1 MNKLF
6 GHLINQFRQFYK
18 GLTPVKR
25 VSALAATAIALFG
38 IVTVSY
44 MLSSSNMVPIF
55 TNVPPEQLPQIV
67 EQMQKRGIPFKIAGD
82 GTTILIARELLHST
96 QMAVMTEMG
105 GAKGAHLGLELFDKQ
120 DFGTTSYAQKINYQ
134 RALQGELMRSINTL
148 SAVKQSK
155 VILALP
161 AKKTFLEEGGQP
173 SASVVVELRSGKT
186 LTPDQVKGITNL
198 VSSAVENLEAEKVTV
213 VDERGKVLSKNYGA
227 DGGASDQLMDMK
239 HKVEA
244 DVEDR
249 IEAVLSKVV
258 GNGRVIARVDATL
271 NQRTSVMTEEEV
283 NADGAALKSQQS
295 EEELLEGAR
304 SNPAGIPGSRSN
316 LPGAE
321 DANGGGGAVGFKQN
335 VRKEMKQSQYE
346 VPKTVRNVREAAGAI
361 ERISV
366 AVLVDGVAKTVV
378 GKDGVAKD
386 EWTARSPEEM
396 KKLEQIIKG
405 AIGFS
410 STRGDQVTIE
420 NIAFQKEDFG
430 ESEQLLSTLERK
442 KILLSLVKWVIL
454 CATIG
459 LFFLLVVRPFMRWIT
474 DSFQDTVE
482 DMLPKTIEE
491 LEELQSVDNA
501 LPGMSG
507 ALPVLEESLDPDKAE
522 SELLKERIM
531 NLMEIDNEKAA
542 GAFSL
547 WLSRKDA

>member
-6 GHLINQFRQFYK
+6 GHLIGQWRQFYR
-18 GLTPVKR
+18 GLTPVR
-25 VSALAATAIALFG
+25 RLSVIAAAIIAAVGLTVVS
-38 IVTVSY
+38 IV
-44 MLSSSNMVPIF
+44 LGSSNMVPMF
-55 TNVPPEQLPQIV
+55 TNVPPEQLPTLV
-67 EQMQKRGIPFKIAGD
+67 EQLQKRGIPFKIADD
-82 GTTILIARELLHST
+82 GGTILVARELLHST
-96 QMAVMTEMG
+96 QMAVMTEVG
-105 GAKGAHLGLELFDKQ
+105 GSKGAHLGLELFDKQ

-161 AKKTFLEEGGQP
+161 AKKTFLEEGGSP
-173 SASVVVELRSGKT
+173 TASVVVELNAGKS
-186 LTPDQVKGITNL
+186 LTPDQVRGITNL
-198 VSSAVENLEAEKVTV
+198 VAAAVENLEADKVTV
-213 VDERGKVLSKNYGA
+213 VDERGKVLSKHYGA
-227 DGGASDQLMDMK
+227 DGAVTDQLLDMK
-239 HKVEA
+239 HKVEEG
-244 DVEDR
+244 VEER
-249 IEAVLSKVV
+249 IEAVLAKVV
-258 GNGRVIARVDATL
+258 GTGKVIARVDAAL
-271 NQRTSVMTEEEV
+271 NQRSTVMTEEEV
-283 NADGAALKSQQS
+283 NADGSALKSQQS
-295 EEELLEGAR
+295 EEEMLDGAR

-321 DANGGGGAVGFKQN
+321 DAGGGATVGFKQN

-346 VPKTVRNVREAAGAI
+346 VPKTVRNVREAAGGI
-361 ERISV
+361 ERLSV
-366 AVLVDGVAKTVV
+366 AVLVDGTTKVVA
-378 GKDGVAKD
+378 GKDGAASTE
-386 EWTARSPEEM
+386 EWSPRSPEEM
-396 KKLEQIIKG
+396 KKLEQVIKG
-405 AIGFS
+405 AIGFNAA
-410 STRGDQVTIE
+410 RGDTVTIE

-430 ESEQLLSTLERK
+430 ESEKLLTTLERK
-442 KILLSLVKWVIL
+442 KILHSLFKWIL
-454 CATIG
+454 LCSTIG

-491 LEELQSVDNA
+491 LEELQSVDNS

-531 NLMEIDNEKAA
+531 NHMESDTEKAA

>member
-1 MNKLF
+1 M
-6 GHLINQFRQFYK
+6 
-18 GLTPVKR
+18 
-25 VSALAATAIALFG
+25 SAVAATLIAAFG
-38 IVTVSY
+38 VVVVSY

-55 TNVPPEQLPQIV
+55 TNVPPDQLPAIV

-82 GTTILIARELLHST
+82 GSTILIARELLHST
-96 QMAVMTEMG
+96 QMAIMTEMG

-148 SAVKQSK
+148 NAVKQSK

-161 AKKTFLEEGGQP
+161 QKKTFLEEGGQP
-173 SASVVVELRSGKT
+173 TASVVVELHPGKA

-198 VSSAVENLEAEKVTV
+198 VASAVENLEPEKVTV

-227 DGGASDQLMDMK
+227 DGGASDQLLDMK
-239 HKVEA
+239 HKVEG
-244 DVEDR
+244 DFEDR

-258 GNGRVIARVDATL
+258 GTGKVIARVDAAL
-271 NQRTSVMTEEEV
+271 NPRSSVMTEEEV
-283 NADGAALKSQQS
+283 NADGSALRSQNS
-295 EEELLEGAR
+295 EEEVLDGAR

-321 DANGGGGAVGFKQN
+321 DANGGGAVGFKQN
-335 VRKEMKQSQYE
+335 VRKEMKQSTYE
-346 VPKTVRNVREAAGAI
+346 VPKTVRNTRESAGAI
-361 ERISV
+361 ERLSV
-366 AVLVDGVAKTVV
+366 AVLVDGFTKTTV

-396 KKLEQIIKG
+396 KKLEQVIKG

-410 STRGDQVTIE
+410 ATRGDQVTIE

-430 ESEQLLSTLERK
+430 ESEKLLSTLERK
-442 KILLSLVKWVIL
+442 KILHSLVKWAIL

-491 LEELQSVDNA
+491 LEELQSVDNT